1 MTDSS
6 SVFSLVSSTLGNMIL
21 DWGLDTNLTRE
32 TRIVADLE
40 FESIDVIQMV
50 VALEKVLGRRD
61 LGFDRLLMRD
71 GRYVEDLSLGDIVD
85 FLEVRLESR

>member
-32 TRIVADLE
+32 TRIVADLG
-40 FESIDVIQMV
+40 FESIDIIQMV
-50 VALEKVLGRRD
+50 VALEKALGRRD

-71 GRYVEDLSLGDIVD
+71 GRYVDDLSLGDVAD
-85 FLEVRLESR
+85 FLEGRLESQ